1 MTPAPSS
8 PDTPLDPA
16 RAAQIDEVVSRARA
30 AADAFRRLDQPEVD
44 RIVQAMVVAGLE
56 SAVELAEIAIEET
69 GFGVFEDKVVKNYVA
84 TEFLYD
90 YLKDKKT
97 VGVIAEEPERNLQY
111 VAEPIGVVMAI
122 LPVTN
127 PTSTVLFKAIVA
139 AKTRNAILFRP
150 SPRAI
155 RCALATVEILRKA
168 GEQAGLPPDAL
179 QVIPDAPREV
189 THHLFHHPEHRPDLD
204 DGRAEDRAARERR
217 PGSRASASA
226 RATRRST
233 CTAAATCASAVVD
246 ILISKTFDASVICP
260 AEQTCVID
268 DADLRRDGGRVPA
281 HGRAAAHGR
290 GDGRASR
297 RSRSPRAASPTSRPW
312 ASRRGVSPSSRASRS
327 TAIPTR

>member
-1 MTPAPSS
+1 MLLCSRGKKVSAR
-8 PDTPLDPA
+8 DPA

-30 AADAFRRLDQPEVD
+30 AAEAFRRMSQPEVD

-56 SAVELAEIAIEET
+56 SAVELAGIATEET

-84 TEFLYD
+84 TEFLWD

-111 VAEPIGVVMAI
+111 VAEPVGVVMAI

-179 QVIPDAPREV
+179 QVIPDATP
-189 THHLFHHPEHRPDLD
+189 TRPTSTLRS
-204 DGRAEDRAARERR
+204 GRRAGRRSCSSRTR
-217 PGSRASASA
+217 PGSRASVSG
-226 RATRRST
+226 RATRRCI
-233 CTAAATCASAVVD
+233 CTAAATCAA
-246 ILISKTFDASVICP
+246 
-260 AEQTCVID
+260 
-268 DADLRRDGGRVPA
+268 
-281 HGRAAAHGR
+281 
-290 GDGRASR
+290 
-297 RSRSPRAASPTSRPW
+297 RSSTS
-312 ASRRGVSPSSRASRS
+312 
-327 TAIPTR
+327 